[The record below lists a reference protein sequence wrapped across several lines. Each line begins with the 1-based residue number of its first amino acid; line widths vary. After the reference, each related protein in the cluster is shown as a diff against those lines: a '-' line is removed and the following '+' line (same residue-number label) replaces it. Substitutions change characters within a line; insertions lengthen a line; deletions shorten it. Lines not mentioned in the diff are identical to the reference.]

1 MKAITNLRSIFLIL
15 FAGMLVLN
23 TSSLFAFSG
32 NYPGEPTSELLNTGE
47 ITGRIRD
54 AQTGENLP
62 GATVFIRGLNI
73 GTSTDIYG
81 SFRLRNVPAG
91 EQTIVISYLGFET
104 LEKPINL
111 EIGEVYSLNA
121 TMKESFFTMGEVV
134 ITGVM
139 RGQARAFNQQ
149 KEGENVRNI
158 VSSEQIERFPDNN
171 VTEAV
176 KRIPGVSTEPLRG
189 EAAAIM
195 IRGLPASFHTVTI
208 NNQRV
213 ASTDATDR
221 ATNTAI
227 LNTDMVSAIEV
238 SKTITPDMD
247 ADALSGSINL
257 VTRRPVGDSRIFN
270 VTAGSGYNNMSGRPQ
285 WIGSTTYGQRSG
297 NLDWVVNGN
306 FQKDNRATED
316 IRHDWGVRDFG
327 NGNQDVLAGLRPS
340 FYETERQRMGVS
352 GQMEYAISNR
362 SSLYFMGN
370 YNNYDEYE
378 IRNDARHGIDN
389 GTFQSATQVTG
400 ARYEKVIREYN
411 RITNLYSLNAG
422 GKHDLGMAT
431 IDYNVGYSFGNFK
444 VPLREYYA
452 FRHADRPDYTLDIS
466 NREFA
471 EIQIANGSVFNPNA
485 YDRMRFRYY
494 ERRRDD
500 ARDNDLFSTVNLQI
514 PYNLGG
520 NNAFIKVGGKYWVKN
535 KTREMLEQRWTSF
548 NGNDPLTMAMF
559 ATDNDRNMIGNRYW
573 LGGSIDWEKG
583 KEFFNSNENLFGLD
597 EDRMRERS
605 DPNNYSANETVLAAY
620 ALTDMSLG
628 ALHINAGVRMEQVI
642 NSYEGNQVIFDEN
655 GNYSSTIK
663 LKADDQN
670 YINFFPMVNLKYQ
683 IDNLSNLR
691 FAWTN
696 SIARPDF
703 EYLVPYEIVNNDND
717 VISQGNPN
725 LNPSTSMNIDLMYE
739 RFLSNV
745 GLISAGIFYKNL
757 AQFIYNESTTISG
770 GIYDGFRLNRPE
782 NGESAIL
789 YGLELAWQQQLTFL
803 PGAWSGLGIYAN
815 YSYIYTEAK
824 IIVPEERRIRLPKQA
839 PHIFNVALSYDRGG
853 FSGQISYAY
862 RDTWLHNVGGS
873 SSAPSISQVSD
884 VFLDRFLMYSGQLD
898 LVLSYNINRNLRVFA
913 NFNNLTNQSHQ
924 HYFYDP
930 IYPYRNSFHSW
941 WSNFGVR
948 YSL

>member
-1 MKAITNLRSIFLIL
+1 MYTKKPLRKNFGVLL
-15 FAGMLVLN
+15 FSALLLLCNPLYSNTLRDEASPESEMATGSVSGLV
-23 TSSLFAFSG
+23 TDA
-32 NYPGEPTSELLNTGE
+32 TTGE
-47 ITGRIRD
+47 
-54 AQTGENLP
+54 QLP
-62 GATVFIRGLNI
+62 GASVFIRNRPG
-73 GTSTDIYG
+73 GASTDIYG
-81 SFRLRNVPAG
+81 SFRLQGVAVG
-91 EQTIVISYLGFET
+91 KHTLVVSYLGFET
-104 LEKPINL
+104 QET
-111 EIGEVYSLNA
+111 EIEIAQGQNVRVDIALQSG
-121 TMKESFFTMGEVV
+121 FVTMGEVV

-149 KEGENVRNI
+149 KESENVRNI
-158 VSSEQIERFPDNN
+158 VSSQQIERFPDNN
-171 VTEAV
+171 ITEAV
-176 KRIPGVSTEPLRG
+176 KRIPGISTEPLRG

-213 ASTDATDR
+213 ASTDETNR

-257 VTRRPVGDSRIFN
+257 VTRRPVGDARIFN

-285 WIGSTTYGQRSG
+285 WIGSATYGEREGRFS
-297 NLDWVVNGN
+297 WVINGN
-306 FQKDNRATED
+306 YQKDNRATED

-327 NGNQDVLAGLRPS
+327 NGDVDVLAGLRPS

-352 GQMEYAISNR
+352 GQLEFNISDR

-370 YNNYDEYE
+370 FNNYDEYE
-378 IRNDARHGIDN
+378 IRNDVRHGVSN
-389 GTFQSATQVTG
+389 GSYQSASSVTG

-411 RITNLYSLNAG
+411 RVTDLYSMNAG
-422 GKHDLGMAT
+422 GKHDLGIAT
-431 IDYNVGYSFGNFK
+431 LDYNVGYSFGSFN

-452 FRHADRPDYTLDIS
+452 FRHADRPDYQVDIS

-471 EIQIANGSVFNPNA
+471 TLQITNSETFNPNA

-500 ARDNDLFSTVNLQI
+500 VRDNDLFSTLNLQL
-514 PYNLGG
+514 PYQLG
-520 NNAFIKVGGKYWVKN
+520 NYNAHLKVGGKYWLKT
-535 KTREMLEQRWTSF
+535 KTREMLEQRWTAF
-548 NGNDPLTMAMF
+548 TGDPITMAMF
-559 ATDNDRNMIGNRYW
+559 ALDEDRQMIGDRYW
-573 LGGSIDWEKG
+573 LGGAIDWDKG
-583 KEFFNSNENLFGLD
+583 KEFFNQNEALFV
-597 EDRMRERS
+597 EDADRTRENS
-605 DPNNYSANETVLAAY
+605 DPNNYTARETILAAY
-620 ALTDMSLG
+620 ALTDITLG
-628 ALHINAGVRMEQVI
+628 KLNINAGVRMEQVI
-642 NSYEGNQVIFDEN
+642 NSYEGNRVIFDES
-655 GNYSSTIK
+655 GNYSATIPI
-663 LKADDQN
+663 KADDQS
-670 YINFFPMVNLKYQ
+670 YFNFFPMINLRYQ
-683 IDNLSNLR
+683 LDPLSNLR
-691 FAWTN
+691 FAWTH

-703 EYLVPYEIVNNDND
+703 EYLVPYELVNNDND
-717 VISQGNPN
+717 VISQGNPD
-725 LNPSTSMNIDLMYE
+725 LNPSRSMNLDLMYE
-739 RFLSNV
+739 RFFSNV
-745 GLISAGIFYKNL
+745 GIVSAGVFFKNMD
-757 AQFIYNESTTISG
+757 QFIYNENTIIQG
-770 GIYDGFRLNRPE
+770 GQYDGYRLSRPE
-782 NGESAIL
+782 NGESAYL
-789 YGLELAWQQQLTFL
+789 YGIEMAWQQQLTFL

-815 YSYIYTEAK
+815 YSYIHSEAK

-839 PHIFNVALSYDRGG
+839 PHIFNFALSYDRGG
-853 FSGQISYAY
+853 FSGQISYAF

-884 VFLDRFLMYSGQLD
+884 VFLDRFLMHSGQLD
-898 LVLSYNINRNLRVFA
+898 LVLSYNINANLRLFA

>member
-1 MKAITNLRSIFLIL
+1 MKSKNILKSIFFVLCISIFLL
-15 FAGMLVLN
+15 PHATAKSN
-23 TSSLFAFSG
+23 HW
-32 NYPGEPTSELLNTGE
+32 NNTGE
-47 ITGRIRD
+47 TESEFMNTGEVTGRITD
-54 AQTGENLP
+54 ASTGEYLP
-62 GATVFIRGLNI
+62 GATVFIKSTSI

-81 SFRLRNVPAG
+81 SFRLRNVPTG
-91 EQTIVISYLGFET
+91 IQTIVVSYLGFET
-104 LEKPINL
+104 QETNI
-111 EIGEVYSLNA
+111 EIERGETYSFSTTLQ
-121 TMKESFFTMGEVV
+121 ESFVTMGEVV
-134 ITGVM
+134 ITGIM
-139 RGQARAFNQQ
+139 RGQSRAFNQQ

-189 EAAAIM
+189 ESAAIM

-213 ASTDATDR
+213 ASTGATDR

-238 SKTITPDMD
+238 TKTITPDMD

-285 WIGSTTYGQRSG
+285 WIGSATYGERQG
-297 NLDWVVNGN
+297 KFDWVINGN

-316 IRHDWGVRDFG
+316 IRHDWGVQDFG
-327 NGNQDVLAGLRPS
+327 NGSQDVLAGLRPS
-340 FYETERQRMGVS
+340 FYETERQRMGIS
-352 GQMEYAISNR
+352 GQFEYAISDR

-370 YNNYDEYE
+370 FNNYDEYE
-378 IRNDARHGIDN
+378 IRNDARHGISN
-389 GTFQSATQVTG
+389 GDYESASLATG

-411 RITNLYSLNAG
+411 RLTDLYSLNAG

-431 IDYNVGYSFGNFK
+431 LDYNVGYSFGSFNI
-444 VPLREYYA
+444 PLREYYA
-452 FRHADRPDYTLDIS
+452 FRHADKPDYALDIS
-466 NREFA
+466 DREFGKF
-471 EIQIANGSVFNPNA
+471 EIVNGFNPNE
-485 YDRMRFRYY
+485 YDKMRFRYF

-500 ARDNDLFSTVNLQI
+500 VKDNDLFSTVNLQI
-514 PYNLGG
+514 PYSIGDYS
-520 NNAFIKVGGKYWVKN
+520 AFIKVGGKYWF
-535 KTREMLEQRWTSF
+535 KTKSREMLQQRWTSF
-548 NGNDPLTMAMF
+548 NGENPLTMAMF
-559 ATDNDRNMIGNRYW
+559 ATDEDRNMIDNRYR

-583 KEFFNSNENLFGLD
+583 KEFFNANEASFGLD

-605 DPNNYSANETVLAAY
+605 DPNNYTARETVLASY
-620 ALTDMSLG
+620 ALTDISFG
-628 ALHINAGVRMEQVI
+628 KLHVNVGVRMEQVI
-642 NSYEGNQVIFDEN
+642 NSYEGNRVIFDED
-655 GNYSSTIK
+655 GNYSATQAI
-663 LKADDQN
+663 KADDQD

-683 IDNLSNLR
+683 LDMFSNLR

-696 SIARPDF
+696 SIARPNF
-703 EYLVPYEIVNNDND
+703 QYLVPYELVNNDND
-717 VISQGNPN
+717 FISQGNPN
-725 LNPSTSMNIDLMYE
+725 LNPSTSMSLDLMYE
-739 RFLSNV
+739 RFMSNI
-745 GLISAGIFYKNL
+745 GIISAGVFYKNL
-757 AQFIYNESTTISG
+757 DQFIYNESTIISG
-770 GIYDGFRLNRPE
+770 GPYDGFRLNRPE

-803 PGAWSGLGIYAN
+803 PGALSGLGVYAN

-839 PHIFNVALSYDRGG
+839 PHIFNLALSYDRGG

-898 LVLSYNINRNLRVFA
+898 LVLSYNITNNFRMFA

-924 HYFYDP
+924 HFFYDP

-941 WSNFGVR
+941 WSNFGIR
-948 YSL
+948 YSM

>member
-1 MKAITNLRSIFLIL
+1 MKKYYFKKTLLLFVFLTAMTIPVQRTL
-15 FAGMLVLN
+15 ANAGVPVSE
-23 TSSLFAFSG
+23 TD
-32 NYPGEPTSELLNTGE
+32 SELQASGGV
-47 ITGRIRD
+47 TGRITD
-54 AQTGENLP
+54 ASTGEYLP
-62 GATVFIRGLNI
+62 GATVLIKGTRI
-73 GTSTDIYG
+73 GTATDIYG
-81 SFRLRNVPAG
+81 SFRLQNVPVG
-91 EQTIVISYLGFET
+91 KQTIVVSYLGFTTIEDEIEISAGRTSSYSAT
-104 LEKPINL
+104 LE
-111 EIGEVYSLNA
+111 
-121 TMKESFFTMGEVV
+121 ESFATLGEVV
-134 ITGVM
+134 ITGIM
-139 RGQARAFNQQ
+139 RGQSRAFNQQ

-176 KRIPGVSTEPLRG
+176 KRIPGISTEPLRG

-285 WIGSTTYGQRSG
+285 WIGSATYGERQGR
-297 NLDWVVNGN
+297 LDWVINGN

-316 IRHDWGVRDFG
+316 IRHDWGVQDFG
-327 NGNQDVLAGLRPS
+327 NGDQDVLAGLRPS
-340 FYETERQRMGVS
+340 FYETERQRMGFS
-352 GQMEYAISNR
+352 GQLEYAVSDR

-370 YNNYDEYE
+370 FNNYDEYE
-378 IRNDARHGIDN
+378 IRNDARHGVSN
-389 GTFQSATQVTG
+389 GDYESANLVTG

-411 RITNLYSLNAG
+411 RLTDLYSLNAG
-422 GKHDLGMAT
+422 GKHDLGIAT
-431 IDYNVGYSFGNFK
+431 LDYNVGYSFGSFN

-452 FRHADRPDYTLDIS
+452 FRHSDKPDYEVDIS
-466 NREFA
+466 DREFA
-471 EIQIANGSVFNPNA
+471 RIQIVNGFNPNE
-485 YDRMRFRYY
+485 YDKMRFRYY

-500 ARDNDLFSTVNLQI
+500 VKDNDLFSTVNLQI
-514 PYNLGG
+514 PYTLG
-520 NNAFIKVGGKYWVKN
+520 NNSAFIKVGGKYWLKS
-535 KTREMLEQRWTSF
+535 KSREMLEQRWTSF
-548 NGNDPLTMAMF
+548 NGDEPLTMARF
-559 ATDNDRNMIGNRYW
+559 AMDEDRHMIENRYW
-573 LGGSIDWEKG
+573 LGGSIDWEAG
-583 KEFFNSNENLFGLD
+583 KDFFNTNENLFGLD
-597 EDRMRERS
+597 EDRMRENS
-605 DPNNYSANETVLAAY
+605 DPNNYTANETVLAAY
-620 ALTDMSLG
+620 ALTDISFG
-628 ALHINAGVRMEQVI
+628 ALHVNAGVRMEQVI
-642 NSYEGNQVIFDEN
+642 NNYEGNRVIFDAD
-655 GNYSSTIK
+655 GNYSATQAI
-663 LKADDQN
+663 KADDQN
-670 YINFFPMVNLKYQ
+670 YVNFFPMINLKYQ
-683 IDNLSNLR
+683 LDQLSNLR

-703 EYLVPYEIVNNDND
+703 EYLVPYEMVNNDNE

-725 LNPSTSMNIDLMYE
+725 LNPSTSMNLDLMYE

-745 GLISAGIFYKNL
+745 GLVSAGVFYKNMD
-757 AQFIYNESTTISG
+757 QFIYNESTVISG
-770 GIYDGFRLNRPE
+770 GNYDGYRLRRPE

-803 PGAWSGLGIYAN
+803 PGVFSGIGVYAN

-898 LVLSYNINRNLRVFA
+898 LVLSYNITNNFRLFA

-941 WSNFGVR
+941 WSNFGLR